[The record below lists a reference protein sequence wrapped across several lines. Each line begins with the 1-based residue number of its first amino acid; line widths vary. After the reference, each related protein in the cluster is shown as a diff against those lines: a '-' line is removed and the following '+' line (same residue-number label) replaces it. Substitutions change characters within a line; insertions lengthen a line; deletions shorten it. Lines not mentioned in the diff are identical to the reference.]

1 MIKMTEDM
9 SPATLRRFLLR
20 LQGTAKQP
28 IKEKLM
34 QIEKK
39 PEVYLLKLE
48 KAKKIIASMYG
59 KDKKV

>member
-1 MIKMTEDM
+1 MTEDL

-20 LQGTAKQP
+20 LKGAKQP

>member
-20 LQGTAKQP
+20 LQGAKQP

>member
-1 MIKMTEDM
+1 MIEMTEDM

-20 LQGTAKQP
+20 LKGAKQP

>member
-20 LQGTAKQP
+20 LKGAKQP